1 MKDKYAILLVR
12 VSTFIQDYEPQIKDL
27 KKYASDKGYTKF
39 KIIET
44 KETGLSDLDKKVG
57 TNQLFK
63 FIKENPQYNVVFA
76 TEISRIGRRQS
87 VLHQIKEWF
96 IKNKVQFYAK
106 DTGYSLL
113 DESGKISMGGE
124 MMFSLYG
131 LFAENEIQQKKDRFR
146 RAKKSLM
153 EQGLSISGKTLFGY
167 KRVSTENGRTTLIV
181 HEEHSKV
188 VRTIFNWYI
197 NGFEIYDKNVSL
209 KKITLECIKSGFPK
223 YTHSKRNV
231 NKLLKEEG
239 YTGLKITNNKR
250 KNPNYKDEEDN
261 TEEPYI
267 VSNNTI
273 RYPVIIDSETFK
285 IVQNRLKDNNS
296 KADKSS
302 VHTTILS
309 KLIKCDKCEGSFNGN
324 YRIFKGRNVDTYR
337 CSSRSKIKPCENKKS
352 VGMSMLDGA
361 IWCLIKTDLPAL
373 SKIIS
378 KINPDD
384 ELNKLKKFEE
394 ELTNRIIEIEKEVK
408 SLNQRYKKIGL
419 IQSLSHHDILDAIED
434 KLFKLDK
441 EKEQIDNEISKIK
454 LILSVRNT
462 DIRGTYNLIK
472 DNIITIEKSKE
483 LLKKY
488 INIFVW
494 KIEILL
500 HNQNYSVIKVYF
512 RYYSQKVRSI
522 NSTGEVELEELKRF
536 TYIILDKTHSQD
548 IKSYKTVYSII
559 IDKNGQ
565 VQLSDMQTI
574 GVQKIMKVPLDE
586 LNQQPLKKYFK
597 KFEYNKLN
605 F

>member
-1 MKDKYAILLVR
+1 
-12 VSTFIQDYEPQIKDL
+12 
-27 KKYASDKGYTKF
+27 
-39 KIIET
+39 
-44 KETGLSDLDKKVG
+44 
-57 TNQLFK
+57 
-63 FIKENPQYNVVFA
+63 
-76 TEISRIGRRQS
+76 
-87 VLHQIKEWF
+87 
-96 IKNKVQFYAK
+96 
-106 DTGYSLL
+106 
-113 DESGKISMGGE
+113 
-124 MMFSLYG
+124 
-131 LFAENEIQQKKDRFR
+131 
-146 RAKKSLM
+146 
-153 EQGLSISGKTLFGY
+153 
-167 KRVSTENGRTTLIV
+167 
-181 HEEHSKV
+181 
-188 VRTIFNWYI
+188 
-197 NGFEIYDKNVSL
+197 
-209 KKITLECIKSGFPK
+209 
-223 YTHSKRNV
+223 
-231 NKLLKEEG
+231 
-239 YTGLKITNNKR
+239 
-250 KNPNYKDEEDN
+250 
-261 TEEPYI
+261 
-267 VSNNTI
+267 
-273 RYPVIIDSETFK
+273 
-285 IVQNRLKDNNS
+285 
-296 KADKSS
+296 
-302 VHTTILS
+302 
-309 KLIKCDKCEGSFNGN
+309 
-324 YRIFKGRNVDTYR
+324 
-337 CSSRSKIKPCENKKS
+337 
-352 VGMSMLDGA
+352 MSMLDGA
-361 IWCLIKTDLPAL
+361 IWSLIKTDLPAL

-472 DNIITIEKSKE
+472 DNIKTIEKSKE

-574 GVQKIMKVPLDE
+574 GVQKIMKVPLDA
-586 LNQQPLKKYFK
+586 LNQQPLKTYFK